1 LHFTN
6 PITGI
11 LKGFT
16 SIKSWDTGFKPFPA
30 LVSYQRFVEWM
41 PFTLIP
47 LSIYLHSCFGQCTG
61 VSVMDS
67 TKIQVCHNRRIK
79 MHKVFQNIGKRG
91 KTSVDWF
98 FGLNRY
104 IWFVMTW
111 DNC

>member
-1 LHFTN
+1 
-6 PITGI
+6 
-11 LKGFT
+11 
-16 SIKSWDTGFKPFPA
+16 
-30 LVSYQRFVEWM
+30 
-41 PFTLIP
+41 
-47 LSIYLHSCFGQCTG
+47 
-61 VSVMDS
+61 MDS